1 MPHALDVDSSAI
13 EIAHQAC
20 NQPFGI
26 SLAQD
31 TASASSASH
40 LRPALHLYRYLPGLR
55 RCEYVQVASH
65 PVGRP
70 NWLGPAVM
78 LFQELQGSTRSK
90 GQGLPQ
96 APVPL
101 CLGPQP
107 RACNSTTPG
116 PTRSSAPDSRDL
128 TLHLYLHLTCRAAR
142 QATSFP
148 NVRSRWWAAS
158 QPVWRRTPSDRHRRA
173 TKAHMVLCRSPAS
186 EDFCADQRPL
196 LGFPSSRWNV
206 VSSSYGFC
214 LVVNHTCSA
223 RSSAAAL
230 KAVPASSM

>member
-1 MPHALDVDSSAI
+1 M
-13 EIAHQAC
+13 
-20 NQPFGI
+20 
-26 SLAQD
+26 
-31 TASASSASH
+31 
-40 LRPALHLYRYLPGLR
+40 
-55 RCEYVQVASH
+55 ASH

-70 NWLGPAVM
+70 NWLGPAVV
-78 LFQELQGSTRSK
+78 LFQELQGSTRSR

-96 APVPL
+96 APVPSVSRPPAQGL
-101 CLGPQP
+101 Q
-107 RACNSTTPG
+107 RHTPG

-173 TKAHMVLCRSPAS
+173 TTAHMALCRSPTS
-186 EDFCADQRPL
+186 EDFCADQRPQ
-196 LGFPSSRWNV
+196 LGCPSSRWNSI
-206 VSSSYGFC
+206 SSLYRFC
-214 LVVNHTCSA
+214 LVANHTCSV

-230 KAVPASSM
+230 KPRGGGLWPFQLARCDVL